1 MLLCQFRFAK
11 PLAIVIFFSTNFFT
25 NFFVIS
31 IPFEVHTLEPI
42 IDIMFVCNSFLFPS
56 MYICLGGF
64 GIFLSFSGYSLSSI
78 SIFSIFVPPIFYFYY
93 FLNFLFIIVNKLDLY
108 VLFMLFFEKL

>member
-1 MLLCQFRFAK
+1 MLLCQFRLAK

-25 NFFVIS
+25 NFSVIC
-31 IPFEVHTLEPI
+31 IPFGVHALEPI

-78 SIFSIFVPPIFYFYY
+78 CIFSIFVPPTF
-93 FLNFLFIIVNKLDLY
+93 
-108 VLFMLFFEKL
+108 